1 MAERAVRKAHEKKD
15 ETEDKP
21 FTCQYCGVE
30 YTVKTVT
37 SHYKRSHPDK
47 YFTDGNVREE
57 FKCSQCEEKYFAKSS
72 KYLKKKNNNY
82 RFQFQ
87 GFQETCLI
95 YQVRY
100 NQYI

>member
-72 KYLKKKNNNY
+72 EYFCYIQFVLAEGQKYRSKISS
-82 RFQFQ
+82 
-87 GFQETCLI
+87 CLRS
-95 YQVRY
+95 VHH
-100 NQYI
+100 

>member
-47 YFTDGNVREE
+47 YFIDGNVREE

-72 KYLKKKNNNY
+72 EYFCY
-82 RFQFQ
+82 RVSHSKV
-87 GFQETCLI
+87 CKVILLW
-95 YQVRY
+95 
-100 NQYI
+100 